1 MADIDLDIDITQ
13 PLGSS
18 GLAGDE
24 DLIDYE
30 DDYSHEN
37 ISAIEGSNAPS
48 QNFQN
53 EDPIGEINA
62 DTIHAKPGTHVLLE
76 ESEVG
81 ELGLSSAELGGDEG
95 LRGDED
101 QQELPYEQL
110 GNLETEAFEQSSI
123 AVDIHD
129 VDGSSHD
136 EHRPA
141 LEKLDNHDLNE
152 EQHPHPP
159 ELDDADIEGYEKI
172 EIEDYDKD
180 EGHSHG
186 LDVETLAFGG
196 DEPASHDEGDTD
208 EPELKDQNVN
218 ELDVQDDLM
227 DGHHTHESLD
237 HSHGQPGGEI
247 SDSGKLDSHD
257 LDDEITWEDEEEAQ
271 AKGATE
277 ETDKSTEGF
286 VAAEED
292 TAEGEQTQQSPTPH
306 EDSES
311 TTDDTEAVET
321 QHLDQE
327 AGMDHDHLGTDNEG
341 TENESLEFPAVVVHY
356 KGEGFPLFS
365 LSSEGFFTETSI
377 LDDTIEGL
385 LASFRTEL
393 SNELSAEDDLVLQID
408 ELGLEYAESHPHDLL
423 CTCTLR
429 QILEI
434 FDMLVKNQDPDGT
447 RTLYTYLSTKPNPP
461 KRWEALLES
470 AASGHGLEEVM
481 HIFNPRIPTSTEP
494 EAWEGSEEYGLLDEY
509 ESVEDDQAEA
519 TYEDTEEQNEE
530 EIDTAEAN
538 HAQEEVDHAD
548 PATGYIDRQEAEEPD
563 RITDNDDLEQEP
575 VANESDQLDSEQP
588 TIQATKNVSSTSNV
602 ESDYVINANSHIEL
616 IDIDQDE
623 EVDFG
628 LGDDAPVTSQHIAE
642 EELDDELSGSTTT
655 NTLHAD
661 ETDDQHVRFLE
672 DQAPHHENDDQYQV
686 DLAEIDWNE
695 AEENEI
701 TTGGEST
708 TTPAKRSY
716 PTDPQDVDENSDA
729 KRRRSS

>member
-1 MADIDLDIDITQ
+1 MTDIELDIDITQ

-37 ISAIEGSNAPS
+37 ISAIKRSNAP
-48 QNFQN
+48 FQD
-53 EDPIGEINA
+53 EDPTGEINT
-62 DTIHAKPGTHVLLE
+62 DTIHARPETHVSLE
-76 ESEVG
+76 ESDAG
-81 ELGLSSAELGGDEG
+81 DLGLDSAEMGDLEDLGGDEEG
-95 LRGDED
+95 
-101 QQELPYEQL
+101 QQEFPYELDQ
-110 GNLETEAFEQSSI
+110 GKLETETLDQSSI
-123 AVDIHD
+123 TVDIHD
-129 VDGSSHD
+129 VNGSSHD
-136 EHRPA
+136 EHQPTRHDSHD
-141 LEKLDNHDLNE
+141 EVDNHDPSN
-152 EQHPHPP
+152 EQHRHPP
-159 ELDDADIEGYEKI
+159 ELDNADTEGYENL

-180 EGHSHG
+180 EYHSHG

-196 DEPASHDEGDTD
+196 DEPASHDEGDVD
-208 EPELKDQNVN
+208 EHGLKDQNVN

-227 DGHHTHESLD
+227 DEDHTHESLD
-237 HSHGQPGGEI
+237 HSHEQSGGDI
-247 SDSGKLDSHD
+247 SDSGKLGSHD

-277 ETDKSTEGF
+277 EVDKPTEEF
-286 VAAEED
+286 VAAEEE

-311 TTDDTEAVET
+311 ITDETEAVET
-321 QHLDQE
+321 QHSNQE
-327 AGMDHDHLGTDNEG
+327 EVGMDHDQLGTDNEG
-341 TENESLEFPAVVVHY
+341 TENENPEFPAVVVQY
-356 KGEGFPLFS
+356 KGEEFPLFS
-365 LSSEGFFTETSI
+365 LSSEGFFAEISI

-447 RTLYTYLSTKPNPP
+447 RTLYTYLITKPNPP

-470 AASGHGLEEVM
+470 AASGQGLEEVM

-494 EAWEGSEEYGLLDEY
+494 EAWGGSEEYGLLDEY

-519 TYEDTEEQNEE
+519 TYEDTEEQNKE
-530 EIDTAEAN
+530 EIDIPEAN
-538 HAQEEVDHAD
+538 HAQEEGDHPD
-548 PATGYIDRQEAEEPD
+548 SATGYIDRQEAEEPGH
-563 RITDNDDLEQEP
+563 ITDNDDFEQSLG
-575 VANESDQLDSEQP
+575 ANKSDQP
-588 TIQATKNVSSTSNV
+588 TIQATTNVSSTSNI
-602 ESDYVINANSHIEL
+602 ESDSAINANSHIEV
-616 IDIDQDE
+616 IDQDE

-628 LGDDAPVTSQHIAE
+628 LGDAAPVTSQHISE
-642 EELDDELSGSTTT
+642 GELDDEPSGSTTT

-661 ETDDQHVRFLE
+661 ETEDQHVRFLG
-672 DQAPHHENDDQYQV
+672 DQAPQYENDDQYQV

-701 TTGGEST
+701 ATGGESAMAS
-708 TTPAKRSY
+708 AKRSY
-716 PTDPQDVDENSDA
+716 PTDPQDADENSDA